1 MSRSKKRAY
10 LNKIKE
16 RYLKATKKEKSIIL
30 NEFCLVCGYNRKYAI
45 CILKKP
51 DNSYKTK
58 RKVGPKSIYDSHEFI
73 TTLKNI
79 WISTD
84 YICSKRLKQTI
95 PLWLPYYEQT
105 FINPS

>member
-58 RKVGPKSIYDSHEFI
+58 ERSVPKSIYDSHEIYYYF
-73 TTLKNI
+73 KNI

-84 YICSKRLKQTI
+84 YICSKDLNRQYLYGCPIMNK
-95 PLWLPYYEQT
+95 LY
-105 FINPS
+105 